1 MLLHSETTNRQTQ
14 VQYRYYGIVQS
25 GSRFNSTI
33 RLGENAS
40 LDQGNTFDG
49 NPYES
54 FRQDGSEFEGDI
66 QGGKSVKLSQGNK
79 INGHKAEASENNS
92 ADES

>member
-1 MLLHSETTNRQTQ
+1 MLLHSETINHQTQ

-33 RLGENAS
+33 KLGENGS
-40 LDQGNTFDG
+40 LDQGNRFNG
-49 NPYES
+49 NPSEG
-54 FRQDGSEFEGDI
+54 FRQDGSEVEGDI

-79 INGHKAEASENNS
+79 INGHKAEANENNS